1 MMRTHAQTQFC
12 LVVCFLRF
20 LVEMPV
26 MDDDFFIFYIHWRKG
41 IKVFLKK
48 IPTKLKFV
56 GPWCGDSKIMIYTLV
71 NGKLVYEGSNNTPD
85 SNHFD

>member
-1 MMRTHAQTQFC
+1 MRTHAQTQFC
-12 LVVCFLRF
+12 HVVCFLRF

-56 GPWCGDSKIMIYTLV
+56 GPWCGDSKIMIYTGV
-71 NGKLVYEGSNNTPD
+71 ICKRGNEVASNTPY